1 MKSYLYVV
9 MILSV
14 LNGCGTSDE
23 RDTHYTAV
31 KAARIS
37 NYGAYESYVNE
48 FKDMVESWTGT
59 RPSDRLEG
67 IAYRDKSIEN
77 VWATCKVQY
86 ADGAQKDIYRAEI
99 ELDPNMRGMSAELFK
114 ITLWHELGHCIMN
127 SGHVDDKNDLMYPY
141 TAREVIDAETDL
153 RTINY
158 MQRLAEGRNS

>member
-9 MILSV
+9 MILS
-14 LNGCGTSDE
+14 LNGCGTNDE
-23 RDTHYTAV
+23 RDTNYTAV
-31 KAARIS
+31 NATRVS
-37 NYGAYESYVNE
+37 NYGAYGSNVKE

-67 IAYRDKSIEN
+67 IAFRDVSIDR
-77 VWATCKVQY
+77 VWATCKIMY
-86 ADGAQKDIYRAEI
+86 TDSSNSEIYRAVI

-141 TAREVIDAETDL
+141 TAREVINAETDL